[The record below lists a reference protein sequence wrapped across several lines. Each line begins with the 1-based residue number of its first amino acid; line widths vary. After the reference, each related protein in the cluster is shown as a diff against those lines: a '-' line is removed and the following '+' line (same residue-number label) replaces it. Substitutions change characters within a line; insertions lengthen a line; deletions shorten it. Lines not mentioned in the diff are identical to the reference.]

1 MKIFNTK
8 GWYRENQ
15 FEFFKAYEDPFFN
28 ITTQIDVTNLYHYCK
43 KHNKSF
49 SLASIFIAIK
59 AINEIEEYRLRFYN
73 NEVVLYDQVNVG
85 STILNENNSFS
96 FCDFQYTDSLA
107 VFIEDAERVIN
118 NYNQHR
124 IHESEL
130 NPLAMVH
137 CTTIPWV
144 EITGFKHARKG
155 DEKLQGIPKIV
166 FGKRIENEGNFKIP
180 FSIEQ
185 HHALVDG
192 LHVGKLVQKMEAI
205 IKAL

>member
-15 FEFFKAYEDPFFN
+15 FEFFKDYEDPFFN
-28 ITTQIDVTNLYHYCK
+28 ITTQIDVTNLRNYCK
-43 KHNKSF
+43 KHQKSF
-49 SLASIFIAIK
+49 SLGCIFIVIK
-59 AINEIEEYRLRFYN
+59 AINSIEEYRLRFHKGA
-73 NEVVLYDQVNVG
+73 VVSFDKVNVG
-85 STILNENNSFS
+85 STVLNENNSFS
-96 FCDFQYTDSLA
+96 FCDFQFMNDFNEF
-107 VFIEDAERVIN
+107 VDAAQKVID
-118 NYNQHR
+118 NYDQHR
-124 IHESEL
+124 MHETEL

-155 DEKLQGIPKIV
+155 DEKEQGIPKIV
-166 FGKRIENEGNFKIP
+166 FGKRVEEGGKFKIS

-192 LHVGKLVQKMEAI
+192 LHVGLLVQKMETI